1 MGVPYATS
9 CRCLSNVM
17 RNQSLRSSAADPRA
31 DYAVRVLSRNHVPM
45 LIADRDQARYFHELR
60 GRKRAEL
67 HERIDK
73 LHVELTRLDRV
84 HDKRA
89 VRSQRRIISELESE
103 VHSID
108 RMLKTLRN
116 RLLEQPPD
124 RA

>member
-1 MGVPYATS
+1 
-9 CRCLSNVM
+9 M

-31 DYAVRVLSRNHVPM
+31 DYAVRVLSGNHAPM
-45 LIADRDQARYFHELR
+45 LIADRDQARYFHELL

-89 VRSQRRIISELESE
+89 VRSRIIWELESE

-116 RLLEQPPD
+116 RLLAQPPD

>member
-1 MGVPYATS
+1 M
-9 CRCLSNVM
+9 
-17 RNQSLRSSAADPRA
+17 
-31 DYAVRVLSRNHVPM
+31 LSRNHVPM
-45 LIADRDQARYFHELR
+45 LIADRDQARYFHELL

-89 VRSQRRIISELESE
+89 VRSRIISELESE

-116 RLLEQPPD
+116 RLLAQPPD